1 MSANCPAIAE
11 NRKKQLN
18 DIRNFYKPIDRDEM
32 NEHNRKYA
40 SLKKEKDA
48 KIAADRAKQRAEIE
62 EWNKNLQYK
71 PSMEQTDEDNY
82 FKRKMEEN
90 EKAVKEKQQTLSNYS
105 RMVREMYWPK
115 VSVKK

>member
-1 MSANCPAIAE
+1 M
-11 NRKKQLN
+11 K
-18 DIRNFYKPIDRDEM
+18 
-32 NEHNRKYA
+32 
-40 SLKKEKDA
+40 
-48 KIAADRAKQRAEIE
+48 
-62 EWNKNLQYK
+62 YK
-71 PSMEQTDEDNY
+71 PSVEQNDEDNY